1 MNPQC
6 IITANT
12 FFLIH
17 GRSCLLEPP
26 LHYLSKLYSAI
37 LLSSCFTGSAKAS
50 PNTPCVYYLI
60 GLPLSFIHWHRLPHK
75 GTVTHLLMEKTTLTC
90 QQDCDLPGRRQ
101 KPQDSVP
108 WHLAHHYLVIWLH
121 I

>member
-1 MNPQC
+1 MHHHCQY
-6 IITANT
+6 
-12 FFLIH
+12 FFLNPWP
-17 GRSCLLEPP
+17 LLSLRTTSSLLIEVVLSYPAQ
-26 LHYLSKLYSAI
+26 LMFHRFCKGLSKHTLR
-37 LLSSCFTGSAKAS
+37 LLSHR
-50 PNTPCVYYLI
+50 TPSI
-60 GLPLSFIHWHRLPHK
+60 IHWHRLPHK

-101 KPQDSVP
+101 TPQDSVP